1 MALLPFVVASAVGRG
16 ARFFL
21 VAALMAWGGERME
34 RLLRDYIDRIGWL
47 LLLLAVVAFFLAKG

>member
-1 MALLPFVVASAVGRG
+1 MVGRG

-34 RLLRDYIDRIGWL
+34 KLLRDYIDRVGWL
-47 LLLLAVVAFFLAKG
+47 LVLLAVVVFFLSRG

>member
-1 MALLPFVVASAVGRG
+1 MALVPFLLASAVGRG

-34 RLLRDYIDRIGWL
+34 STLRASVDYIGWL
-47 LLLLAVVAFFLAKG
+47 MVLLVALVIILH